1 MSVDE
6 GDDRMLVAGLL
17 HMLNRLNDNWQSN
30 ANLHKEIV
38 DFLREKGYAPDDQQ
52 IARLTQTFRKQVD
65 LNAEILQYLRRS
77 SDETEY

>member
-1 MSVDE
+1 
-6 GDDRMLVAGLL
+6 MLVAGLL

-52 IARLTQTFRKQVD
+52 IARLTQTFRKQVA
-65 LNAEILQYLRRS
+65 LSERIVRRRVFR
-77 SDETEY
+77 